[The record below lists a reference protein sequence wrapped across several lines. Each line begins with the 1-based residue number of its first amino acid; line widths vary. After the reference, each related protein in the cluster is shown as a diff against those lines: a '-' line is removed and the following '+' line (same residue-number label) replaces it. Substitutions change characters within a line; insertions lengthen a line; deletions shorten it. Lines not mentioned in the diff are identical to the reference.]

1 MDFAYIYIV
10 DFDGKL
16 VILVGK
22 LYSCPSHGSENGK
35 FPLKPNSN
43 LSMAPSPKK
52 SPLPGHA
59 IGGVFRTFQVSCFQN
74 LVLLMKLNPEVEIEG
89 LVLPPPGI
97 RGLIAGLIKGN
108 QWVFINP
115 KNKAGYFFGGVALGG
130 YLRFP

>member
-43 LSMAPSPKK
+43 LSNLSIPKISLFQAMQSAEFSEPSK
-52 SPLPGHA
+52 SL
-59 IGGVFRTFQVSCFQN
+59 VSKTWCF
-74 LVLLMKLNPEVEIEG
+74 
-89 LVLPPPGI
+89 
-97 RGLIAGLIKGN
+97 
-108 QWVFINP
+108 W
-115 KNKAGYFFGGVALGG
+115 
-130 YLRFP
+130 